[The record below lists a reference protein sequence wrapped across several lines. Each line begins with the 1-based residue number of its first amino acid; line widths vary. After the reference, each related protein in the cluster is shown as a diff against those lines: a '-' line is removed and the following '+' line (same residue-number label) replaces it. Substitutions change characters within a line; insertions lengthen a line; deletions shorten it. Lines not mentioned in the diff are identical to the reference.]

1 MRGFRTLLGTGTYV
15 PADSAK
21 PGTRIEI
28 MVRDKAI
35 PAEIVRPPFY
45 KGGSVRK

>member
-1 MRGFRTLLGTGTYV
+1 V

-21 PGTRIEI
+21 PGTRIDI
-28 MVRDKAI
+28 MVRDRAI

-45 KGGSVRK
+45 RDGSVRK